1 MESHNETT
9 VNGIEYE
16 IGPKAKLSNAD
27 LSRAG
32 LNDTNL
38 VGADLVGANL
48 SKANLVGADL
58 SKANL
63 VGADLFRANQSKT
76 YLAGADLTGAN
87 LLRMKYLILIC
98 VGVVAGYLANYGLVE
113 YRTLN
118 AVVGV
123 AAFLWGSIEL
133 LDEDETE

>member
-38 VGADLVGANL
+38 IRANL
-48 SKANLVGADL
+48 AWAD
-58 SKANL
+58 L